1 MGGRYNSWILTR
13 ASIDIVEHSYG
24 KDRIEMSEEIFEEIR
39 RAKRENYAMIYHSV
53 AIEEERK
60 DMMARA
66 FSLMYEHFLG
76 DLKVHDEHSTIF
88 RHHIARIDKSLAH
101 YGRTY
106 DWSSDFD
113 QTVIDYIASMTDGY
127 FIELA
132 CTLFPELDF
141 PQRTYIN
148 E

>member
-1 MGGRYNSWILTR
+1 MGGRYNSWILAR

-24 KDRIEMSEEIFEEIR
+24 KDRIEMSEELFEEIR

-76 DLKVHDEHSTIF
+76 DLKAHDEHSTIF
-88 RHHIARIDKSLAH
+88 RHHIARIDKALAH

>member
-1 MGGRYNSWILTR
+1 
-13 ASIDIVEHSYG
+13 
-24 KDRIEMSEEIFEEIR
+24 
-39 RAKRENYAMIYHSV
+39 MIYHSV

-76 DLKVHDEHSTIF
+76 DLKAHDEHSTIF

-101 YGRTY
+101 YGRAY

>member
-1 MGGRYNSWILTR
+1 
-13 ASIDIVEHSYG
+13 
-24 KDRIEMSEEIFEEIR
+24 
-39 RAKRENYAMIYHSV
+39 MIYHSV

-60 DMMARA
+60 DMMARHSA
-66 FSLMYEHFLG
+66 SCTSTSSATSRRMTNTAPSLGTTLPG
-76 DLKVHDEHSTIF
+76 LTN
-88 RHHIARIDKSLAH
+88 RLRITAA
-101 YGRTY
+101 TY

>member
-1 MGGRYNSWILTR
+1 
-13 ASIDIVEHSYG
+13 
-24 KDRIEMSEEIFEEIR
+24 
-39 RAKRENYAMIYHSV
+39 
-53 AIEEERK
+53 
-60 DMMARA
+60 MMARA
-66 FSLMYEHFLG
+66 FSLKYEHFLG
-76 DLKVHDEHSTIF
+76 DLKAHDEHSTIF

-132 CTLFPELDF
+132 STLFPELDF
-141 PQRTYIN
+141 PQRTYII